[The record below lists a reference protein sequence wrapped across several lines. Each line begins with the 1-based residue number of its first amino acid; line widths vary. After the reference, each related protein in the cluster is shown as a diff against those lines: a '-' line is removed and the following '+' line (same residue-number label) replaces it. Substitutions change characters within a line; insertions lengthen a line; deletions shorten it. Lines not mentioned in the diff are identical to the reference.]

1 MATWQPTTTVQTRT
15 DRDGT
20 TYQLTHNGRTVRVR
34 FHRDGTIRFASAIK
48 GEVWQEEPGGRPSD
62 RTVTREHG
70 YPVVRVRPVN

>member
-1 MATWQPTTTVQTRT
+1 MATWQPTTVQTRT

-48 GEVWQEEPGGRPSD
+48 GDVWQEEPGGRPSD